1 MKKIITAI
9 NNPILNKK
17 LSCEENI
24 KVIGKDIQYKEA
36 ILDILEKEENIN
48 LLIISENL
56 PGEIDTI
63 ELIKKINKYDI
74 DIIFIL
80 EKQND
85 ELEENLKRE
94 KVNLIYYNNKVT
106 IDDIINVA
114 KQGNI
119 INENE
124 IKKEI
129 EILKEIVLKKES
141 KNMKNIVYIKFKTI
155 TEKVLKKLKKYHKK
169 TDKKRQKIITF
180 CGNNCVG
187 KSSIIA
193 VLSKIYIEN
202 FRKILVINF
211 DEKNF
216 QKKVTKN
223 EDLNT
228 KVKTR
233 NQSYNGQDLIK
244 NNSIDK
250 AKFEKVIQNYD
261 LIYIDNSLQDKKN
274 IEEEIL
280 KLSNKIILIA
290 EGNIINISESK
301 KILERYINNYL
312 IDEEKINI
320 LFNKYNKYSIE
331 EKILEKI
338 FFNFNI
344 IGKIKSNNKYNYLIN
359 TNYKI
364 IPKKIKKENKKILN
378 KIIY

>member
-1 MKKIITAI
+1 M
-9 NNPILNKK
+9 
-17 LSCEENI
+17 
-24 KVIGKDIQYKEA
+24 
-36 ILDILEKEENIN
+36 
-48 LLIISENL
+48 
-56 PGEIDTI
+56 
-63 ELIKKINKYDI
+63 
-74 DIIFIL
+74 
-80 EKQND
+80 
-85 ELEENLKRE
+85 
-94 KVNLIYYNNKVT
+94 
-106 IDDIINVA
+106 
-114 KQGNI
+114 
-119 INENE
+119 
-124 IKKEI
+124 
-129 EILKEIVLKKES
+129 
-141 KNMKNIVYIKFKTI
+141 
-155 TEKVLKKLKKYHKK
+155 
-169 TDKKRQKIITF
+169 
-180 CGNNCVG
+180 
-187 KSSIIA
+187 
-193 VLSKIYIEN
+193 
-202 FRKILVINF
+202 
-211 DEKNF
+211 
-216 QKKVTKN
+216 
-223 EDLNT
+223 
-228 KVKTR
+228 
-233 NQSYNGQDLIK
+233 IK